1 MFLNRVCCIYTFD
14 YYPNRIESVCFHSVS
29 FSYKVKVFGPSEEGP
44 ESHPIRLHA
53 ASFVFAYV
61 NDHVRCPSEANEDSE
76 VCGRLLSRWS

>member
-1 MFLNRVCCIYTFD
+1 M
-14 YYPNRIESVCFHSVS
+14 
-29 FSYKVKVFGPSEEGP
+29 KVFGPSEEGP

-76 VCGRLLSRWS
+76 VCGRLISRLSKSTSQNGINFRHADAPEPYWANL